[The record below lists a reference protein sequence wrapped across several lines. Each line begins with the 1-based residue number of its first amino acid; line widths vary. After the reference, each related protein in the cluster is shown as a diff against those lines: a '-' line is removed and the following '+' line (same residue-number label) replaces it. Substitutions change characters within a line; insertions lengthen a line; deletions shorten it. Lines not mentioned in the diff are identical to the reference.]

1 MRGLRKGYVGQPGEG
16 RDVSTQKMSSE
27 WNVMEEEKFATTAEK
42 GIKNIQQ
49 IWLSEM
55 RNDISLASLDYFC
68 EQYCGPAE
76 PT

>member
-1 MRGLRKGYVGQPGEG
+1 
-16 RDVSTQKMSSE
+16 
-27 WNVMEEEKFATTAEK
+27 MEEEKFATTAEK